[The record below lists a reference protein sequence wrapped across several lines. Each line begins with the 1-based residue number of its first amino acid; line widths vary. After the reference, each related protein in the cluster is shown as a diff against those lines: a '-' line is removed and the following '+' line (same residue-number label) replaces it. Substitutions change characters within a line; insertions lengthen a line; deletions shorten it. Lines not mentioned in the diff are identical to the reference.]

1 MSELLQV
8 LRGATSPYLPRTYDD
23 ELRWFPL
30 SVHYV
35 SAIVLLLLVAV
46 AYPFVASSFFLN
58 VLNFALIAV
67 IGAVGLQLVTG
78 MAGQLSL
85 GHAAFL
91 LTGAFTGAAL
101 HLHFGLGF
109 LVALPVAGLA
119 GAALGLVAGLP
130 ALRLRGLYLGITTLA
145 VQSIVLALG
154 LRYQLYLQDTRGT
167 GADLTLPIPD
177 LGFVTLASAKSWYP
191 FLLIGSGLAIAF
203 AANLRRSV
211 VGRDWLALRS
221 GEVAADALGVPVA
234 RRKVQAFVV
243 SSVMGSLAGVLSA
256 YYFRSVTVEDFG
268 LLVSV
273 EYLAMVIIGGLGSV
287 LGAVL
292 GALFLTITPFVVGEL
307 ITVLGL
313 QAVVG
318 QRTRAVELGVFALLT
333 IGFLLFEP
341 GGLAALWRR
350 VRDYFSRW
358 PYQYVDTTRTQR

>member
-1 MSELLQV
+1 MSDIIQA
-8 LRGATSPYLPRTYDD
+8 LRRDTSPYLPRTHDD
-23 ELRWFPL
+23 RLRWFPP
-30 SVHYV
+30 SVHHV
-35 SAIVLLLLVAV
+35 TGLVLLVLAMV
-46 AYPFVASSFFLN
+46 AYPSVASSFFLN
-58 VLNFALIAV
+58 VLNFALMAV
-67 IGAVGLQLVTG
+67 VGAVGLQLVTG

-109 LVALPVAGLA
+109 LVAVPAAALA

-154 LRYQLYLQDTRGT
+154 LRYQLYVQDTFGT
-167 GADLTLPIPD
+167 GGDLSLPTAD
-177 LGFVTLASAKSWYP
+177 LGFTTLSSARSWYP
-191 FLLIGSGLAIAF
+191 FLLLTAALSIGF

-211 VGRDWLALRS
+211 VGRDWLAIRS

-234 RRKVQAFVV
+234 RRKVQAFIV
-243 SSVMGSLAGVLSA
+243 SSVMGSLTGVLLA

-292 GALFLTITPFVVGEL
+292 GALFVTITPFVVGEF
-307 ITVLGL
+307 IDIVGL
-313 QAVVG
+313 SGVVG
-318 QRTRAVELGVFALLT
+318 QRIRAIELGVFALLT

-341 GGLAALWRR
+341 GGLDAVWRR

>member
-1 MSELLQV
+1 MFDIV
-8 LRGATSPYLPRTYDD
+8 NALRRDTSPYLPRTYDD
-23 ELRWFPL
+23 ELRWFAP

-35 SAIVLLLLVAV
+35 TGIVLLVVVLV
-46 AYPFVASSFFLN
+46 AYPFVVSSLFLN
-58 VLNFALIAV
+58 VINFALIAIV
-67 IGAVGLQLVTG
+67 GALGLQLVTG

-109 LVALPVAGLA
+109 LVAVPAAGVA

-145 VQSIVLALG
+145 VQSIVLTLG

-167 GADLTLPIPD
+167 GADLTLPVPD
-177 LGFVTLASAKSWYP
+177 LGLVTLDSALSWYP
-191 FLLIGSGLAIAF
+191 FLVLAAGLAIGF
-203 AANLRRSV
+203 AANLRRSR
-211 VGRDWLALRS
+211 VGRDWLAIRS

-234 RRKVQAFVV
+234 RRKVQAFII

-256 YYFRSVTVEDFG
+256 YYFRTVTVEDFG

-273 EYLAMVIIGGLGSV
+273 EFLAMVIIGGLGSV

-292 GALFLTITPFVVGEL
+292 GALFLTATPFVVGEL
-307 ITVLGL
+307 IELFGL
-313 QAVVG
+313 SELVG

-333 IGFLLFEP
+333 IGFLLLEP
-341 GGLAALWRR
+341 GGLASLWQRI
-350 VRDYFSRW
+350 RDYFARW
-358 PYQYVDTTRTQR
+358 PYRYVDTTRTQR

>member
-1 MSELLQV
+1 MSELLHA
-8 LRGATSPYLPRTYDD
+8 LRGGRSPYLPRTYDD

-30 SVHYV
+30 SVHYLT
-35 SAIVLLLLVAV
+35 AIALLVLAAV
-46 AYPFVASSFFLN
+46 AYPFVASSFFVN
-58 VLNFALIAV
+58 VLNFALLAV

-101 HLHFGLGF
+101 HLHLGLGF
-109 LVALPVAGLA
+109 LVAVPVAGLA

-167 GADLTLPIPD
+167 GADLTLPAPD
-177 LGFVTLASAKSWYP
+177 LGFITISSARSWYP
-191 FLLIGSGLAIAF
+191 FLLISSGLAIAF

-211 VGRDWLALRS
+211 IGRDWLAIRS

-234 RRKVQAFVV
+234 RRKVQAFMV

-292 GALFLTITPFVVGEL
+292 GALFLTITPFAVGEL
-307 ITVLGL
+307 IEFLGL
-313 QAVVG
+313 GEVVG

-358 PYQYVDTTRTQR
+358 PYQYTDTTRTQR